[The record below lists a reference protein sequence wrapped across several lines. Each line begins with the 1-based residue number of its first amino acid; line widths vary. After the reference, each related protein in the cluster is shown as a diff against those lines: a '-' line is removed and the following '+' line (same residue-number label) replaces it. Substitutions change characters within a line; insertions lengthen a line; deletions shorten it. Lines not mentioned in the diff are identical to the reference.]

1 MLEQG
6 MTAEA
11 GARPGAAPTAHWA
24 GVWAMTLCV
33 FVLIAS
39 EFMPVSLLTPLA
51 TSLKVSEGAAG
62 QGIAISAAFAVLTS
76 LSIGTL
82 AGGCD
87 RRTLLLTLTALMG
100 VSGAAIAAAPNYA
113 VYLVGRALIGVVVGG
128 FWSLSAAT
136 ALRLVPADQ
145 VPRALALFNGG
156 NALATVIAAPLGSAL
171 GALVGWRGA
180 FLVLVPL
187 AVIGW
192 CWQRASLPSMKV
204 SSTIAPTQGGGLRG
218 LLRQRRIALGML
230 AVGLFFM
237 GQFTLFTYVRP
248 YLETVTQVEAATVPL
263 MLLAVGVGGFIGTVA
278 VGRFLHR
285 QLYRTLTLIPL
296 LMTGIALALMGT
308 GRDPLRAGLL
318 LGAWGLVAT
327 AAPVGWWTWIA
338 RTLPTQAEA
347 GGGLMVA
354 VVQLAIGLGSTLGG
368 VLFDA
373 LGYRSTF
380 GASAL
385 LLVLAS
391 VLTGLVARADA
402 RRGPAAA
409 DAVGA
414 R

>member
-1 MLEQG
+1 
-6 MTAEA
+6 
-11 GARPGAAPTAHWA
+11 
-24 GVWAMTLCV
+24 MTLCV

-51 TSLKVSEGAAG
+51 TSLQVSEGAAG
-62 QGIAISAAFAVLTS
+62 QGIAMSAAFAVLTS

-171 GALVGWRGA
+171 GTLVGWRGA

-402 RRGPAAA
+402 RRDAAAA

>member
-1 MLEQG
+1 MNRMYEERK
-6 MTAEA
+6 AAA
-11 GARPGAAPTAHWA
+11 GPRAHWA

-51 TSLKVSEGAAG
+51 ASLRVSEGAAG

-76 LSIGTL
+76 LLISTL
-82 AGGCD
+82 AGWLD
-87 RRTLLLTLTALMG
+87 RRTVLLALTALMG
-100 VSGAAIAAAPNYA
+100 LSGALIALAPSYA
-113 VYLVGRALIGVVVGG
+113 VYMVGRALIGVVVGG

-136 ALRLVPADQ
+136 AMRLVPHEQ

-156 NALATVIAAPLGSAL
+156 NALATVVAAPLGSAL
-171 GALVGWRGA
+171 GALVGWRGT
-180 FLVLVPL
+180 FLALVPL

-192 CWQRASLPSMKV
+192 FWQRASLPPMKV
-204 SSTIAPTQGGGLRG
+204 HGPRPGRGALPG
-218 LLRQRRIALGML
+218 LLRQRQVALGML

-248 YLETVTQVEAATVPL
+248 YLETVTRVDARTVSL
-263 MLLAVGVGGFIGTVA
+263 MLLAVGVGGLVGTAA
-278 VGRFLHR
+278 VGPWVRRH
-285 QLYRTLTLIPL
+285 LYRTLALIPL

-308 GRDPLRAGLL
+308 GPQPWRVGLL

-338 RTLPTQAEA
+338 RAMPAQAEA
-347 GGGLMVA
+347 GGALMVA

-373 LGYRSTF
+373 LGYRATF
-380 GASAL
+380 GTSAL

-391 VLTGLVARADA
+391 VLTGVAARADA
-402 RRGPAAA
+402 PRNPTASDAA
-409 DAVGA
+409 GA
-414 R
+414 C